1 MANLVGQQLGTY
13 RLTRLLGQ
21 GGFADVYLGEHTH
34 LSTQAAIKVLRT
46 QLTGEDIENFR
57 NEARTIAQLRH
68 ANIVRVLDFN
78 VEGNT
83 PFLVMDYALNGTLR
97 QRHPRGTPLPVATIL
112 PYVKQMAAA
121 LQYAHDRKFIHRDV
135 KPENMLLGSENEVLL
150 SDFGIAVMTPSARP
164 GGLQGQSQT
173 VGWDPIGTVVY
184 MAPEQIQGRTVL
196 ASDQYALAVVVY
208 EWLTGVLPFRGSY
221 IEVVTQQVNAPPPPL
236 REKAASLSPDVEQV
250 VMMAL
255 AKDPLRRFGSV
266 QAFATALEQA
276 VRPVSPPV
284 VFPPSDA
291 AKMLSPEGRAMEA
304 LQASLIGS
312 TGRIPL
318 GVARITIGRAPD
330 NQLVL
335 NNDPKVS
342 SHHAELRLE
351 AQSYIVVDLG
361 STNHTFVNGQEL
373 YRNSP
378 HVLRH
383 GDSIRFGDTQFTYE
397 VSNALQKPPIIS
409 DGSTV
414 RAEAGPAVPMG
425 SMGPAGGVGNAEQ
438 FGTNYGGATSDA
450 DATYLKPQ
458 NSYSAPPL
466 QPGYLPAQL
475 PPTSYPPMP
484 SAQPVQSM
492 PSVQPMPPVH
502 PIPSGLPQNQPNQP
516 YNPTVYAPSPQ
527 DPQQFYQRSQ
537 YGTGGGGNVPNA
549 PPRFGPPPQRRK
561 LSVGLIILVAL
572 AVLIIIGSGS
582 FFLINHNNQ
591 VTNDNAHATSTA
603 SIQTQVARNK
613 GTAVAHAA
621 TAVVHATATFIA
633 QATATFIAQYPNPY
647 PPRTG
652 KIVFF
657 DPLTDASSVAANG
670 WDQNATTCQFRTGYH
685 ATETSQHAL
694 VVCNAHNTNF
704 ANFAYRVVM
713 TIANGDCGGLAFRSD
728 KRNQNF
734 YMYEVCVDGTFSLLT
749 YRAAAGG
756 GASGIYLINH
766 QSNAAI
772 NKGTGSNQSNLIAV
786 VAKGSTIDLY
796 ANNALL
802 GSQNDPTYA
811 SGEIGLGADNY
822 TSASTDIQYTDARVW
837 NLDL

>member
-34 LSTQAAIKVLRT
+34 LNTLAAIKVLRT
-46 QLTGEDIENFR
+46 RLTGEDIENFR
-57 NEARTIAQLRH
+57 NEARTIAQLKH
-68 ANIVRVLDFN
+68 PNIVRVLDFN
-78 VEGNT
+78 VEDNT

-97 QRHPRGTPLPVATIL
+97 QRHPRGTPLPVVTIL

-121 LQYAHDRKFIHRDV
+121 LQYAHDRKYIHRDV
-135 KPENMLLGSENEVLL
+135 KPENMLLSSDNEVLL

-164 GGLQGQSQT
+164 GGLQGQSQS

-196 ASDQYALAVVVY
+196 ASDQYALAVVIY

-255 AKDPLRRFGSV
+255 AKDPQRRFGSV
-266 QAFATALEQA
+266 QAFATALERA
-276 VRPVSPPV
+276 VLPVSPPV

-397 VSNALQKPPIIS
+397 VSNAFQNPPIIS

-414 RAEAGPAVPMG
+414 RAEAGPAAPV
-425 SMGPAGGVGNAEQ
+425 GPAGGGVVNAEQ

-458 NSYSAPPL
+458 NAYSAPPPR
-466 QPGYLPAQL
+466 QGHLPSQL
-475 PPTSYPPMP
+475 PPTAYP
-484 SAQPVQSM
+484 PVQSM
-492 PSVQPMPPVH
+492 PSIQPMQPMQ
-502 PIPSGLPQNQPNQP
+502 PIQPMQPGLQQNQPNQS
-516 YNPTVYAPSPQ
+516 YNPTVYSPLPQ
-527 DPQQFYQRSQ
+527 EPQQFYQQSQ
-537 YGTGGGGNVPNA
+537 YSGGGGNIPDIPNV
-549 PPRFGPPPQRRK
+549 PPRFVPPQKRRN
-561 LSVGLIILVAL
+561 LSVGLILLVAL
-572 AVLIIIGSGS
+572 AVLIIVGSGS

-591 VTNDNAHATSTA
+591 VANDNANATSTA
-603 SIQTQVARNK
+603 NTQTQVARNR
-613 GTAVAHAA
+613 GTAVAHANA
-621 TAVVHATATFIA
+621 TSVVVHATATFIA
-633 QATATFIAQYPNPY
+633 QFPDPY

-652 KIVFF
+652 TLAFF
-657 DPLTDASSVAANG
+657 DTLSDASTVPTNK
-670 WDQNATTCQFRTGYH
+670 WDNNTNCQFQGGGYH
-685 ATETSQHAL
+685 ATETHANTFY
-694 VVCNAHNTNF
+694 VCGAHATSF
-704 ANFAYRVVM
+704 ANFAYRVQMMIVS
-713 TIANGDCGGLAFRSD
+713 GDCGGLAFRSND
-728 KRNQNF
+728 QNQNL
-734 YMYEVCVDGTFSLLT
+734 YLYEVCQNGVFSLAV
-749 YRAAAGG
+749 YNGN
-756 GASGIYLINH
+756 SGSYLINH
-766 QSNAAI
+766 QSNSAI
-772 NKGTGSNQSNLIAV
+772 VKGTGQANLIAV
-786 VAKGSTIDLY
+786 VANGSTINLY
-796 ANNALL
+796 ANNTLV
-802 GSQNDPTYA
+802 GSQNDTKF
-811 SGEIGLGADNY
+811 STGEIGLYADNY
-822 TSASTDIQYTDARVW
+822 SSASTDVQFNDARVW
-837 NLDL
+837 KLP